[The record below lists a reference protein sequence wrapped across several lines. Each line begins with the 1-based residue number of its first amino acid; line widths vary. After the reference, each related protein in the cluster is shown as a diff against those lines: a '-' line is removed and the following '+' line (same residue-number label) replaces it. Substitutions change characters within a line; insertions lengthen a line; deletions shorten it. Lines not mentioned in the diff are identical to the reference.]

1 MCMKEGS
8 LFDRKSLKT
17 IIGKRADFNEL
28 AKDCVAFANAK
39 GTRYFVSPKLIANSK
54 SNVKTSLKTIEP
66 YRLRAL
72 ILEDLRFHPDSLWS
86 EISERLPDVKVDEL
100 QTLIRRMA
108 LDGEVLASGGRKF
121 RRYRL
126 P

>member
-39 GTRYFVSPKLIANSK
+39 GGHIHIG
-54 SNVKTSLKTIEP
+54 IEDDCIF
-66 YRLRAL
+66 LN
-72 ILEDLRFHPDSLWS
+72 
-86 EISERLPDVKVDEL
+86 
-100 QTLIRRMA
+100 
-108 LDGEVLASGGRKF
+108 
-121 RRYRL
+121 
-126 P
+126 